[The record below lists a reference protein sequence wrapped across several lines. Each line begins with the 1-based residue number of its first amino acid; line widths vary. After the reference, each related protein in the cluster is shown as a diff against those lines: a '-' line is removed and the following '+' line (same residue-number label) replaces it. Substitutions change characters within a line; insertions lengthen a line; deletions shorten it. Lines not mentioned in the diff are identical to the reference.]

1 MAFSDFADDFGVRD
15 DLRQAEYK
23 AKDVH
28 DFAELALPIIFK
40 TGVVD
45 PEGFIG
51 SYDRKDS
58 SHNSGIVND
67 TNVVVAYF
75 EVDEY
80 KTNENYVSYQKED
93 LYEIYMGRI
102 VLDSESPET
111 VTMELKSQP
120 YTGDPESIE
129 LLKSAGLIADN
140 PEYGNG
146 SEDHYIA
153 LKDTNLMIFI
163 VEECRQTTLDGKD
176 YLKSDQLP
184 TAYSDPESR
193 ALSVQQLK
201 ADRVNYKQ
209 AKLDQRRQRTQATKA
224 RKAAGFPSKAASR
237 YEYFAGVLDGKRR

>member
-1 MAFSDFADDFGVRD
+1 MAFLDLVDEFGLRD
-15 DLRQAEYK
+15 DLRQVEYK
-23 AKDVH
+23 ARDVH

-40 TGVVD
+40 TGIVD
-45 PEGFIG
+45 PERFIG

-67 TNVVVAYF
+67 TNEVVAFF

-102 VLDSESPET
+102 DLDTESPEV

-120 YTGDPESIE
+120 YTREPESIS
-129 LLKSAGLIADN
+129 LLKKAGLIADN

-146 SEDHYIA
+146 SEDRYIA
-153 LKDTNLMIFI
+153 LKDTKLMVFI
-163 VEECRQTTLDGKD
+163 IEECRQTTLDGKD
-176 YLKSDQLP
+176 YIKNDQLP
-184 TAYSDPESR
+184 TAYSDPEAR

-201 ADRVNYKQ
+201 VDRAKYKQ
-209 AKLDQRRQRTQATKA
+209 DKAEQQRRAIQAGKLRAAERRRTG
-224 RKAAGFPSKAASR
+224 AALR
-237 YEYFAGVLDGKRR
+237 

>member
-1 MAFSDFADDFGVRD
+1 MAFLDLVDEFGLRD
-15 DLRQAEYK
+15 DLRQVEYK
-23 AKDVH
+23 ARDVH

-40 TGVVD
+40 TGIVD
-45 PEGFIG
+45 PERFIG

-67 TNVVVAYF
+67 TNEVVAFF

-102 VLDSESPET
+102 DLDTESPEV

-120 YTGDPESIE
+120 YTREPESIS
-129 LLKSAGLIADN
+129 LLKKAGLIADN

-146 SEDHYIA
+146 SEDRYIA
-153 LKDTNLMIFI
+153 LKDTKLMVFI
-163 VEECRQTTLDGKD
+163 IEECRQTTLDGKD
-176 YLKSDQLP
+176 YIKNDQLP
-184 TAYSDPESR
+184 TAYSDPEAR

-201 ADRVNYKQ
+201 ADRAKYKQ
-209 AKLDQRRQRTQATKA
+209 DKAEQRRRAVQAGKL
-224 RKAAGFPSKAASR
+224 RAAERRRAGAALR
-237 YEYFAGVLDGKRR
+237 

>member
-1 MAFSDFADDFGVRD
+1 MAFTDFADDFGVRD

-67 TNVVVAYF
+67 TNEVVAFF

-102 VLDSESPET
+102 DLDTESPEV

-120 YTGDPESIE
+120 YTREPESIS
-129 LLKSAGLIADN
+129 LLKKAGLIADN

-146 SEDHYIA
+146 SEDRYIA
-153 LKDTNLMIFI
+153 LKDTKLMVFI
-163 VEECRQTTLDGKD
+163 IEECRQTTLDGKD
-176 YLKSDQLP
+176 YIKNDQLP
-184 TAYSDPESR
+184 TAYSDPEAR

-201 ADRVNYKQ
+201 ADRANYKQ
-209 AKLDQRRQRTQATKA
+209 AKLDQRRQRTLATKA
-224 RKAAGFPSKAASR
+224 RKAASR
-237 YEYFAGVLDGKRR
+237 YEYLAGVLDGKRR

>member
-1 MAFSDFADDFGVRD
+1 MAFSDFADDFGIRD
-15 DLRQAEYK
+15 ELRQAEYK

-58 SHNSGIVND
+58 SHNAGIVND
-67 TNVVVAYF
+67 TNEVVAFF

-93 LYEIYMGRI
+93 LYGIYMGRI
-102 VLDSESPET
+102 DLDTESPEV

-120 YTGDPESIE
+120 YTREPESIS
-129 LLKSAGLIADN
+129 LLKKAGLIADN

-146 SEDHYIA
+146 SEDRYIA
-153 LKDTNLMIFI
+153 LKDTKLMVFI
-163 VEECRQTTLDGKD
+163 IEECRQTTLDGKD
-176 YLKSDQLP
+176 YIKNDQLP
-184 TAYSDPESR
+184 TAYSDPEAR

-201 ADRVNYKQ
+201 ADRAKYKQ
-209 AKLDQRRQRTQATKA
+209 DKAEQRRRAIQAGKL
-224 RKAAGFPSKAASR
+224 RAAER
-237 YEYFAGVLDGKRR
+237 RRAGAVLR

>member
-1 MAFSDFADDFGVRD
+1 MAFLDLIDEFGLRD
-15 DLRQAEYK
+15 DLRQVEYK
-23 AKDVH
+23 ARDVH

-40 TGVVD
+40 TGIVD
-45 PEGFIG
+45 PERFIG

-67 TNVVVAYF
+67 TNEVVAFF

-102 VLDSESPET
+102 VLDTESPET

-120 YTGDPESIE
+120 YTRDPESID
-129 LLKSAGLIADN
+129 LLKKAGLIADN

-146 SEDHYIA
+146 SEDPYIA
-153 LKDTNLMIFI
+153 LKDANLMIFI

-184 TAYSDPESR
+184 TSYSDPESR

-201 ADRVNYKQ
+201 ADRANYKQ
-209 AKLDQRRQRTQATKA
+209 DKAEQRRRAIQAGKL
-224 RKAAGFPSKAASR
+224 RAAERRRAGAALR
-237 YEYFAGVLDGKRR
+237 

>member
-40 TGVVD
+40 TGIVD

-67 TNVVVAYF
+67 TNEVVAFF

-102 VLDSESPET
+102 DLDTESPEV

-120 YTGDPESIE
+120 YTREPESIS
-129 LLKSAGLIADN
+129 LLKKAGLIADN

-146 SEDHYIA
+146 SEDRYIA
-153 LKDTNLMIFI
+153 LKDTKLMVFI
-163 VEECRQTTLDGKD
+163 IEECRQTTLDGKD

-201 ADRVNYKQ
+201 ADRANYKQ

-224 RKAAGFPSKAASR
+224 RKAASR
-237 YEYFAGVLDGKRR
+237 YEYFAGVLEGKRR

>member
-1 MAFSDFADDFGVRD
+1 MAFSDFADDFGIRD
-15 DLRQAEYK
+15 ELRQAEYK

-40 TGVVD
+40 TGIVD

-58 SHNSGIVND
+58 SHNAGIVND

-80 KTNENYVSYQKED
+80 RTNQTYVSFQKED
-93 LYEIYMGRI
+93 LYDIFMSRI
-102 VLDSESPET
+102 VLDTESPET
-111 VTMELKSQP
+111 VTMELKKSQP
-120 YTGDPESIE
+120 YTRDPESID
-129 LLKSAGLIADN
+129 LLKKAGLIADN
-140 PEYGNG
+140 PKYGNV
-146 SEDHYIA
+146 SADPYIA
-153 LKDTNLMIFI
+153 LKDANLMMFI

-201 ADRVNYKQ
+201 ADRAKYKQ
-209 AKLDQRRQRTQATKA
+209 DKAEQQRRAIQAGKL
-224 RKAAGFPSKAASR
+224 RAAERRRAGAALR
-237 YEYFAGVLDGKRR
+237 

>member
-58 SHNSGIVND
+58 SHNAGIVND

-80 KTNENYVSYQKED
+80 KTNQTYASYQTED

-102 VLDSESPET
+102 VLDTESPET

-120 YTGDPESIE
+120 YTRDPESID
-129 LLKSAGLIADN
+129 LLKKAGLIADN
-140 PEYGNG
+140 PEYGND
-146 SEDHYIA
+146 SEDPYIA
-153 LKDTNLMIFI
+153 LKDANLMIFI
-163 VEECRQTTLDGKD
+163 IEECRQTTLDGKD
-176 YLKSDQLP
+176 YIKNDQLP

-201 ADRVNYKQ
+201 ADRANYKQ
-209 AKLDQRRQRTQATKA
+209 AKLDQRRRRRQATLAK
-224 RKAAGFPSKAASR
+224 KAASR
-237 YEYFAGVLDGKRR
+237 YEYFADVLNGKRR

>member
-1 MAFSDFADDFGVRD
+1 MAFLDLVDEFGLRD

-23 AKDVH
+23 ARDVH

-40 TGVVD
+40 TGIVD

-58 SHNSGIVND
+58 SHNSGMVND
-67 TNVVVAYF
+67 TNEVVAFF

-102 VLDSESPET
+102 DLDTESPEV

-120 YTGDPESIE
+120 YTREPESIS
-129 LLKSAGLIADN
+129 LLKKAGLIADN

-146 SEDHYIA
+146 SEDRYIA
-153 LKDTNLMIFI
+153 LKDTKLMVFI
-163 VEECRQTTLDGKD
+163 IEECRQTTLDGKD
-176 YLKSDQLP
+176 YIKNDQLP
-184 TAYSDPESR
+184 TAYSDPEAR

-201 ADRVNYKQ
+201 ADRAKYKQ
-209 AKLDQRRQRTQATKA
+209 DKAEQLRRAIQAGKLRAAERRHAG
-224 RKAAGFPSKAASR
+224 AALR
-237 YEYFAGVLDGKRR
+237 

>member
-1 MAFSDFADDFGVRD
+1 MSFLDLIDEFGLRD
-15 DLRQAEYK
+15 DLRLVEYK
-23 AKDVH
+23 ARDVH

-40 TGVVD
+40 TGIVD
-45 PEGFIG
+45 PERFIG

-67 TNVVVAYF
+67 TNEVVAFF

-102 VLDSESPET
+102 DLDPESPEV

-120 YTGDPESIE
+120 YTREPESIS
-129 LLKSAGLIADN
+129 LLKKAGLIADN

-146 SEDHYIA
+146 SEDRYIA
-153 LKDTNLMIFI
+153 LKDTKLMVFI
-163 VEECRQTTLDGKD
+163 IEECRQTTLDGKD
-176 YLKSDQLP
+176 YIKNDQLP
-184 TAYSDPESR
+184 TAYSDPEAR

-201 ADRVNYKQ
+201 ADRAKYKQ
-209 AKLDQRRQRTQATKA
+209 DKAEQQRRAIQAGKL
-224 RKAAGFPSKAASR
+224 RAAERRRAGAALR
-237 YEYFAGVLDGKRR
+237 

>member
-1 MAFSDFADDFGVRD
+1 MAFLDLVDEFGLRD

-23 AKDVH
+23 ARDVH

-40 TGVVD
+40 TGIVD

-67 TNVVVAYF
+67 TNEVVAFF

-102 VLDSESPET
+102 DLDTESPEV

-120 YTGDPESIE
+120 YTREPESIS
-129 LLKSAGLIADN
+129 LLKKSGLIADN

-146 SEDHYIA
+146 SEDRYIA
-153 LKDTNLMIFI
+153 LKDTKLMVFI

-184 TAYSDPESR
+184 TAYSDPEAR

-201 ADRVNYKQ
+201 ADRAKYKQ
-209 AKLDQRRQRTQATKA
+209 DKAEQRRRAIQAGKLRSA
-224 RKAAGFPSKAASR
+224 ERRRAGAALR
-237 YEYFAGVLDGKRR
+237 

>member
-1 MAFSDFADDFGVRD
+1 MAFLDLVDEFGLRD
-15 DLRQAEYK
+15 DLRQVEYK
-23 AKDVH
+23 ARDVH

-40 TGVVD
+40 TGIVD
-45 PEGFIG
+45 PERFIG

-67 TNVVVAYF
+67 TNEVVAFF

-102 VLDSESPET
+102 DLDTESPEV

-120 YTGDPESIE
+120 YTREPESIS
-129 LLKSAGLIADN
+129 LLKKAGLIADN

-146 SEDHYIA
+146 SEDRYIA
-153 LKDTNLMIFI
+153 LKDTKLMVFI
-163 VEECRQTTLDGKD
+163 IEECRQTTLDGKD

-184 TAYSDPESR
+184 TAYSDPEAR

-201 ADRVNYKQ
+201 ADRAKYKQ
-209 AKLDQRRQRTQATKA
+209 DKAEQRRRAIQAGKL
-224 RKAAGFPSKAASR
+224 RAAERRRAGAALR
-237 YEYFAGVLDGKRR
+237 

>member
-1 MAFSDFADDFGVRD
+1 MAFSDFADDFGIRD
-15 DLRQAEYK
+15 ELRQAEYK

-28 DFAELALPIIFK
+28 DFAELALPLIFK

-58 SHNSGIVND
+58 SHNAGIVND

-80 KTNENYVSYQKED
+80 KTNQTYVSFQTED

-102 VLDSESPET
+102 VLDTESPET

-120 YTGDPESIE
+120 YTRDPESID
-129 LLKSAGLIADN
+129 LLKKAGLIADN

-146 SEDHYIA
+146 SEDPYIA
-153 LKDTNLMIFI
+153 LEDVNLMIFI

-201 ADRVNYKQ
+201 ADRADYKQ

-224 RKAAGFPSKAASR
+224 RKAASR
-237 YEYFAGVLDGKRR
+237 YEYFADVLNGKRR

>member
-1 MAFSDFADDFGVRD
+1 MAFLDLVDEFGLRD
-15 DLRQAEYK
+15 DLRQVEYK
-23 AKDVH
+23 ARDVH

-40 TGVVD
+40 TGIVD
-45 PEGFIG
+45 PERFIG

-67 TNVVVAYF
+67 TNEVVAFF

-102 VLDSESPET
+102 DLDTESPEV

-120 YTGDPESIE
+120 YTREPESIS
-129 LLKSAGLIADN
+129 LLKKAGLIADN

-146 SEDHYIA
+146 SEDRYIA
-153 LKDTNLMIFI
+153 LKDTKLMVFI
-163 VEECRQTTLDGKD
+163 IEECRQTTLDGKD
-176 YLKSDQLP
+176 YIKNDQLP
-184 TAYSDPESR
+184 TAYSDPEAR

-201 ADRVNYKQ
+201 ADRAKYKQ
-209 AKLDQRRQRTQATKA
+209 DKAEQRRRAMQAGKL
-224 RKAAGFPSKAASR
+224 RAAERRRAGAALR
-237 YEYFAGVLDGKRR
+237 

>member
-1 MAFSDFADDFGVRD
+1 MAFLDLVDEFGLRD
-15 DLRQAEYK
+15 DLRQVEYK

-40 TGVVD
+40 TGIVD
-45 PEGFIG
+45 PERFIG

-67 TNVVVAYF
+67 TNEVVAFF

-102 VLDSESPET
+102 DLDTESPEV

-120 YTGDPESIE
+120 YTREPESIS
-129 LLKSAGLIADN
+129 LLKKAGLIADN

-146 SEDHYIA
+146 SEDRYIA
-153 LKDTNLMIFI
+153 LKDTKLMVFI
-163 VEECRQTTLDGKD
+163 IEECRQTTLDGKD

-201 ADRVNYKQ
+201 ADRANYKQ

-224 RKAAGFPSKAASR
+224 RKAASR
-237 YEYFAGVLDGKRR
+237 YEYFADVLNGKRR

>member
-1 MAFSDFADDFGVRD
+1 MAFLDLIDEFGLRD

-23 AKDVH
+23 ARDVH

-40 TGVVD
+40 TGIVD
-45 PEGFIG
+45 PERFIG

-67 TNVVVAYF
+67 TNEVVAFF

-102 VLDSESPET
+102 DLDLESPEV

-120 YTGDPESIE
+120 YAREPESIS
-129 LLKSAGLIADN
+129 LLKKAGLIADN

-146 SEDHYIA
+146 SEDRYIA
-153 LKDTNLMIFI
+153 LKDTKLMVFI
-163 VEECRQTTLDGKD
+163 IEECRQTTLDGKD
-176 YLKSDQLP
+176 YIKNDQLP
-184 TAYSDPESR
+184 TAYSDPEAR

-201 ADRVNYKQ
+201 ADRAKYKQ
-209 AKLDQRRQRTQATKA
+209 DKAEQRRRAIQAGKL
-224 RKAAGFPSKAASR
+224 RAAERRRAGAALR
-237 YEYFAGVLDGKRR
+237 

>member
-1 MAFSDFADDFGVRD
+1 MAFSDFADDFGIRD
-15 DLRQAEYK
+15 ELRQVEYK

-58 SHNSGIVND
+58 SHNAGIVND

-80 KTNENYVSYQKED
+80 RTNQTYASFQKED

-102 VLDSESPET
+102 VLDTESPET

-120 YTGDPESIE
+120 YTRDPESID
-129 LLKSAGLIADN
+129 LLKKAGLIADN

-146 SEDHYIA
+146 SEDPYIA
-153 LKDTNLMIFI
+153 LKDANLMIFI

-184 TAYSDPESR
+184 TAYSDPEAR

-201 ADRVNYKQ
+201 VDRANYKQ
-209 AKLDQRRQRTQATKA
+209 DKAEQRRRAIQAGKL
-224 RKAAGFPSKAASR
+224 RAAERRRAGAALR
-237 YEYFAGVLDGKRR
+237 

>member
-1 MAFSDFADDFGVRD
+1 MAFSDFADDFGIRD
-15 DLRQAEYK
+15 ELRQAEYK

-58 SHNSGIVND
+58 SHNAGIVND

-80 KTNENYVSYQKED
+80 RTNQTYASFQKED

-102 VLDSESPET
+102 VLDTESPET

-120 YTGDPESIE
+120 YTRDPESID
-129 LLKSAGLIADN
+129 LLKKAGLIADN

-146 SEDHYIA
+146 SEDPYIA
-153 LKDTNLMIFI
+153 LKDANLMIFI

-184 TAYSDPESR
+184 TAYSDPEAR

-201 ADRVNYKQ
+201 VDRANYKQ
-209 AKLDQRRQRTQATKA
+209 DKAEQRRRAIQAGKL
-224 RKAAGFPSKAASR
+224 RAAERRRAGAALR
-237 YEYFAGVLDGKRR
+237 

>member
-1 MAFSDFADDFGVRD
+1 MAFLDLIDEFGLRD
-15 DLRQAEYK
+15 DLRQVEYK
-23 AKDVH
+23 ARDVH

-40 TGVVD
+40 TGIVD
-45 PEGFIG
+45 PERFIG

-67 TNVVVAYF
+67 TNEVVAFF

-102 VLDSESPET
+102 DLDTESPEV

-120 YTGDPESIE
+120 YTREPESIS
-129 LLKSAGLIADN
+129 LLKKAGLIADN

-146 SEDHYIA
+146 SEDRYIA
-153 LKDTNLMIFI
+153 LKDTKLMVFI
-163 VEECRQTTLDGKD
+163 IEECRQTTLDGKD

-201 ADRVNYKQ
+201 ADRAKYKQ
-209 AKLDQRRQRTQATKA
+209 DKAEQLRRAIQAGKLRAAERRRAG
-224 RKAAGFPSKAASR
+224 AALR
-237 YEYFAGVLDGKRR
+237 

>member
-1 MAFSDFADDFGVRD
+1 MAFLDLVDEFGLRD
-15 DLRQAEYK
+15 DLRQVEYK
-23 AKDVH
+23 ARDVH

-40 TGVVD
+40 TGIVD
-45 PEGFIG
+45 PERFIG

-67 TNVVVAYF
+67 TNEVVAFF

-102 VLDSESPET
+102 DLDTESPEV

-120 YTGDPESIE
+120 YTREPESIS
-129 LLKSAGLIADN
+129 LLKKAGLIADN

-146 SEDHYIA
+146 SEDRYIA
-153 LKDTNLMIFI
+153 LKDTKLMVFI
-163 VEECRQTTLDGKD
+163 IEECRQTTLDGKD
-176 YLKSDQLP
+176 YIKNDQLP
-184 TAYSDPESR
+184 TAYSDPEAR

-201 ADRVNYKQ
+201 ADRAKYKQ
-209 AKLDQRRQRTQATKA
+209 DKAEQRRRAIQAGKLRSA
-224 RKAAGFPSKAASR
+224 ERRRAGAALR
-237 YEYFAGVLDGKRR
+237 

>member
-1 MAFSDFADDFGVRD
+1 MAFLDLIDEFGLRD

-23 AKDVH
+23 ARDVH

-40 TGVVD
+40 TGIVD
-45 PEGFIG
+45 PERFIG

-67 TNVVVAYF
+67 TNEVVAFF

-102 VLDSESPET
+102 DLDPESPEV

-120 YTGDPESIE
+120 YTREPESIS
-129 LLKSAGLIADN
+129 LLKKAGLIADN

-146 SEDHYIA
+146 SEDRYIA
-153 LKDTNLMIFI
+153 LKDTKLMVFI
-163 VEECRQTTLDGKD
+163 IEECRQTTLDGKD
-176 YLKSDQLP
+176 YIKNDQLP
-184 TAYSDPESR
+184 TAYSDPEAR

-201 ADRVNYKQ
+201 ADRAKYKQ
-209 AKLDQRRQRTQATKA
+209 DKAEQQRRAIQAGKL
-224 RKAAGFPSKAASR
+224 RAAERRRAGAALR
-237 YEYFAGVLDGKRR
+237 

>member
-1 MAFSDFADDFGVRD
+1 MAFLDLIDEFGLRD
-15 DLRQAEYK
+15 DLRQVEYK
-23 AKDVH
+23 ARDVH

-40 TGVVD
+40 TGIVD
-45 PEGFIG
+45 PERFIG

-67 TNVVVAYF
+67 TNEVVAFF

-102 VLDSESPET
+102 DLDTESPEV

-120 YTGDPESIE
+120 YTREPESIS
-129 LLKSAGLIADN
+129 LLKKAGLIADN

-146 SEDHYIA
+146 SEDRYIA
-153 LKDTNLMIFI
+153 LKDTKLMVFI
-163 VEECRQTTLDGKD
+163 IEECRQTTLDGKD
-176 YLKSDQLP
+176 YIKNDQLP
-184 TAYSDPESR
+184 TAYSDPEAR

-201 ADRVNYKQ
+201 ADRAKYKQ
-209 AKLDQRRQRTQATKA
+209 DKAEQRRLAIQAGKL
-224 RKAAGFPSKAASR
+224 RAAERRRAGAALR
-237 YEYFAGVLDGKRR
+237 

>member
-1 MAFSDFADDFGVRD
+1 MAFLDLVDEFGLRD
-15 DLRQAEYK
+15 DLRQVEYK
-23 AKDVH
+23 ARDVH

-40 TGVVD
+40 TGIVD
-45 PEGFIG
+45 PERFIG

-67 TNVVVAYF
+67 TNEVVAFF

-102 VLDSESPET
+102 DLDTESPEV

-120 YTGDPESIE
+120 YTREPKSIS
-129 LLKSAGLIADN
+129 LLKKAGLIADN

-146 SEDHYIA
+146 SEDRYIA
-153 LKDTNLMIFI
+153 LKDTKLMVFI
-163 VEECRQTTLDGKD
+163 IEECRQTTLDGKD
-176 YLKSDQLP
+176 YIKNDQLP
-184 TAYSDPESR
+184 TAYSDPEAR

-201 ADRVNYKQ
+201 ADRAKYKQ
-209 AKLDQRRQRTQATKA
+209 DKAEQRRRAIQAGKL
-224 RKAAGFPSKAASR
+224 RAAERRRAGAALR
-237 YEYFAGVLDGKRR
+237 

>member
-1 MAFSDFADDFGVRD
+1 MAFSDFADDFGIRD
-15 DLRQAEYK
+15 ELRQVEYK

-28 DFAELALPIIFK
+28 DFAELALPLIFK

-58 SHNSGIVND
+58 SHNAGIVND

-80 KTNENYVSYQKED
+80 KTNQTYVSFQKED

-102 VLDSESPET
+102 VLDTESPET

-120 YTGDPESIE
+120 YTRDPESID
-129 LLKSAGLIADN
+129 LLKKAGLIADN

-146 SEDHYIA
+146 SEDPYIA
-153 LKDTNLMIFI
+153 LEDVNLMIFI

-201 ADRVNYKQ
+201 ADRADYKQ

-224 RKAAGFPSKAASR
+224 RKAASR
-237 YEYFAGVLDGKRR
+237 YEYFADVLNGKRR

>member
-1 MAFSDFADDFGVRD
+1 MAFSDFADDFGIRD
-15 DLRQAEYK
+15 ELRQAEYK

-58 SHNSGIVND
+58 SHNAGIVND

-80 KTNENYVSYQKED
+80 RTNQTYVSFQKED
-93 LYEIYMGRI
+93 LYDIFMSRI
-102 VLDSESPET
+102 VLDTESPET
-111 VTMELKSQP
+111 VTMELKKSQP
-120 YTGDPESIE
+120 YTRDPESID
-129 LLKSAGLIADN
+129 LLKKAGLIADN
-140 PEYGNG
+140 PKYGNV
-146 SEDHYIA
+146 SADPYIA
-153 LKDTNLMIFI
+153 LKDANLMMFI

-201 ADRVNYKQ
+201 ADRAKYKQ
-209 AKLDQRRQRTQATKA
+209 DKAEQQRRAIQAGKL
-224 RKAAGFPSKAASR
+224 RAAERRRAGAALR
-237 YEYFAGVLDGKRR
+237 

>member
-1 MAFSDFADDFGVRD
+1 MAFLDLVDEFGLRD

-23 AKDVH
+23 ARDVH

-40 TGVVD
+40 TGIVD
-45 PEGFIG
+45 PERFIG

-67 TNVVVAYF
+67 TNEVVAFF

-102 VLDSESPET
+102 DLDTESPEV

-120 YTGDPESIE
+120 YTREPESIS
-129 LLKSAGLIADN
+129 LLKKAGLIADN

-146 SEDHYIA
+146 SEDRYIA
-153 LKDTNLMIFI
+153 LKDTKLMVFI
-163 VEECRQTTLDGKD
+163 IEECRQTTLDGKD
-176 YLKSDQLP
+176 YIKNDQLP
-184 TAYSDPESR
+184 TAYSDPEAR

-201 ADRVNYKQ
+201 ADRAKYKQ
-209 AKLDQRRQRTQATKA
+209 DKAEQQRRAIQAGKL
-224 RKAAGFPSKAASR
+224 RAAERRRAGAALR
-237 YEYFAGVLDGKRR
+237 

>member
-1 MAFSDFADDFGVRD
+1 MAFSDFADDFGIRD
-15 DLRQAEYK
+15 ELRQAEYK

-58 SHNSGIVND
+58 SHNAGIVND

-80 KTNENYVSYQKED
+80 RTNQTYASFQKED

-102 VLDSESPET
+102 VLDTESPET

-120 YTGDPESIE
+120 YTRDPESID
-129 LLKSAGLIADN
+129 LLKKAGLIADN

-146 SEDHYIA
+146 SEDPYIA
-153 LKDTNLMIFI
+153 LKDANLMIFI

-184 TAYSDPESR
+184 TAYSDPEAR

-201 ADRVNYKQ
+201 ADRANYKQ
-209 AKLDQRRQRTQATKA
+209 DKAEQRRRAIQAGKL
-224 RKAAGFPSKAASR
+224 RAAERRRAGAALR
-237 YEYFAGVLDGKRR
+237 

>member
-1 MAFSDFADDFGVRD
+1 MAFLDLIDEFGLRD
-15 DLRQAEYK
+15 DLRQVEYK
-23 AKDVH
+23 ARDVH

-40 TGVVD
+40 TGIVD
-45 PEGFIG
+45 PERFIG

-67 TNVVVAYF
+67 TNEVVAFF

-102 VLDSESPET
+102 DLDTESPEV

-120 YTGDPESIE
+120 YTREPESIS
-129 LLKSAGLIADN
+129 LLKKAGLIADN

-146 SEDHYIA
+146 SEDRYIA
-153 LKDTNLMIFI
+153 LKDTKLMVFI
-163 VEECRQTTLDGKD
+163 IEECRQTTLDGKD
-176 YLKSDQLP
+176 YIKNDQLP
-184 TAYSDPESR
+184 TAYSDPEAR

-201 ADRVNYKQ
+201 ADRTKYKQ
-209 AKLDQRRQRTQATKA
+209 DKAEQRRRAIQAGKLRATERRRA
-224 RKAAGFPSKAASR
+224 GAALR
-237 YEYFAGVLDGKRR
+237 

>member
-1 MAFSDFADDFGVRD
+1 MAFSDLVDEFGLRD

-23 AKDVH
+23 SRDVH

-40 TGVVD
+40 TGIVD
-45 PEGFIG
+45 PERFIG

-67 TNVVVAYF
+67 TNEVVAVL
-75 EVDEY
+75 EVEEY

-102 VLDSESPET
+102 DLDTESPEV

-120 YTGDPESIE
+120 YTREPESIS
-129 LLKSAGLIADN
+129 LLKKAGLIADN

-146 SEDHYIA
+146 SEDRYIA
-153 LKDTNLMIFI
+153 LKDTKLMVFI
-163 VEECRQTTLDGKD
+163 IEECRQTTLDGKD
-176 YLKSDQLP
+176 YIKKDQLP
-184 TAYSDPESR
+184 TAYSDPEAR

-201 ADRVNYKQ
+201 ADRANYKQ
-209 AKLDQRRQRTQATKA
+209 DKAEQRRRAIQAGKL
-224 RKAAGFPSKAASR
+224 RAAERRRAGAALR
-237 YEYFAGVLDGKRR
+237 

>member
-1 MAFSDFADDFGVRD
+1 MAFLDLVDEFGLRD

-23 AKDVH
+23 ARDVH

-40 TGVVD
+40 TGIVD
-45 PEGFIG
+45 PERFIG

-67 TNVVVAYF
+67 TNEVVAFF

-102 VLDSESPET
+102 DLDTESPEV

-120 YTGDPESIE
+120 YTREPESIS
-129 LLKSAGLIADN
+129 LLKKAGLIADN

-146 SEDHYIA
+146 SEDRYIA
-153 LKDTNLMIFI
+153 LKDTKLMVFI
-163 VEECRQTTLDGKD
+163 IEECRQTTLDGKD
-176 YLKSDQLP
+176 YIKNDQLP
-184 TAYSDPESR
+184 TAYSDPEAR

-201 ADRVNYKQ
+201 ADRAKYKQ
-209 AKLDQRRQRTQATKA
+209 DKAEQRRRAIQAGKL
-224 RKAAGFPSKAASR
+224 RAAERRRAGAALR
-237 YEYFAGVLDGKRR
+237 

>member
-1 MAFSDFADDFGVRD
+1 MAFLDLVDEFGLRD
-15 DLRQAEYK
+15 DLRQVEYK
-23 AKDVH
+23 ARDVH

-40 TGVVD
+40 TGIVD
-45 PEGFIG
+45 PERFIG

-67 TNVVVAYF
+67 TNEVVAFF

-102 VLDSESPET
+102 DLDTESPEV

-120 YTGDPESIE
+120 YTREPESIS
-129 LLKSAGLIADN
+129 LLKKAGLIADN

-146 SEDHYIA
+146 SEDRYIA
-153 LKDTNLMIFI
+153 LKDTKLMVFI
-163 VEECRQTTLDGKD
+163 IEECRQTTLDGKD
-176 YLKSDQLP
+176 YIKNDQLP
-184 TAYSDPESR
+184 TAYSDPEAR

-201 ADRVNYKQ
+201 ADRAKYKQ
-209 AKLDQRRQRTQATKA
+209 DKAEQRRRAIQAGKL
-224 RKAAGFPSKAASR
+224 RAAERRRAGAALR
-237 YEYFAGVLDGKRR
+237 

>member
-1 MAFSDFADDFGVRD
+1 MAFLDLVDEFGLRD
-15 DLRQAEYK
+15 DLRQVEYK
-23 AKDVH
+23 ARDVH

-40 TGVVD
+40 TGIVD
-45 PEGFIG
+45 PERFIG

-67 TNVVVAYF
+67 TNEVVAFF

-102 VLDSESPET
+102 DLDTESPEV

-120 YTGDPESIE
+120 YTREPESIS
-129 LLKSAGLIADN
+129 LLKKAGLIADN

-146 SEDHYIA
+146 SEDRYIA
-153 LKDTNLMIFI
+153 LKDTKLMVFI
-163 VEECRQTTLDGKD
+163 IEECRQTTLNGKD
-176 YLKSDQLP
+176 YIKNDQLP
-184 TAYSDPESR
+184 TAYSDPEAR

-201 ADRVNYKQ
+201 ADRAKYKQ
-209 AKLDQRRQRTQATKA
+209 DKAEQRRRAIQAGKL
-224 RKAAGFPSKAASR
+224 RAAERRRAGAALR
-237 YEYFAGVLDGKRR
+237 

>member
-1 MAFSDFADDFGVRD
+1 MAFSDFADDFGIRD
-15 DLRQAEYK
+15 ELRQAEYK

-28 DFAELALPIIFK
+28 DFAELALPLIFK

-51 SYDRKDS
+51 SYDREDS
-58 SHNSGIVND
+58 SHNAGIVND

-80 KTNENYVSYQKED
+80 KTNQTYVSFQTED

-102 VLDSESPET
+102 VLDTESPET

-120 YTGDPESIE
+120 YTRDPESID
-129 LLKSAGLIADN
+129 LLKKAGLIADN

-146 SEDHYIA
+146 SEDPYIA
-153 LKDTNLMIFI
+153 LKDVNLMIFI

-201 ADRVNYKQ
+201 ADRANYKQ
-209 AKLDQRRQRTQATKA
+209 AKLDQRRQRTQDTKA
-224 RKAAGFPSKAASR
+224 RKAASR
-237 YEYFAGVLDGKRR
+237 YEYFADVLNGKRR

>member
-1 MAFSDFADDFGVRD
+1 MAFSDFVDDFGIRD
-15 DLRQAEYK
+15 ELRQAEYK

-28 DFAELALPIIFK
+28 DFAELALPLIFK

-58 SHNSGIVND
+58 SHNAGIVND

-80 KTNENYVSYQKED
+80 KTNQTYVSFQTED

-102 VLDSESPET
+102 VLDAESPET

-120 YTGDPESIE
+120 YTRDPESID
-129 LLKSAGLIADN
+129 LLKKAGLIADN

-146 SEDHYIA
+146 SEDPYIA
-153 LKDTNLMIFI
+153 LKDVNLMIFI

-201 ADRVNYKQ
+201 ADRANYKQ

-224 RKAAGFPSKAASR
+224 RKAASR
-237 YEYFAGVLDGKRR
+237 YEYFADVLNGKRR